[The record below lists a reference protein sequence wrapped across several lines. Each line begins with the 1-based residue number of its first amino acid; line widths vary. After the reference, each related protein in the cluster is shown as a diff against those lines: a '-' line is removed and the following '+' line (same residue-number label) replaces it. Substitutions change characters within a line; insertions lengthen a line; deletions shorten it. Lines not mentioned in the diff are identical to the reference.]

1 MSVLALFHMFFH
13 VVNVHKNS
21 VMLNFQI
28 VWAGDAQVTA
38 KTLFID
44 VVYECV
50 WGRDW
55 YLMVGSLKK
64 INLTKMSWYY
74 TISLWV

>member
-1 MSVLALFHMFFH
+1 MFFH
-13 VVNVHKNS
+13 VVSFHKNS

-28 VWAGDAQVTA
+28 VWAGDAQVTG
-38 KTLFID
+38 KTLFIG

-55 YLMVGSLKK
+55 YL
-64 INLTKMSWYY
+64 NW
-74 TISLWV
+74 